1 MIALFWFTIRQTLWQ
16 RRTWVTLLLL
26 AGPCALMTLLR
37 HFGDSDEFR
46 PVWERFHGTV
56 QLLTFNVVIPL
67 ICILHGTALI
77 GSEAEGG
84 TLVYLVTRRLRRA
97 TVLVV
102 KFAAASAAL
111 VVLVELSLAAQY
123 ACALWGIDVSALGGA
138 RQAQAWQPLD
148 ELMCYLRVAPMAVLA
163 FGAVFALIALLT
175 ARPLAA
181 SILYFVI
188 VEMVVGNLPLGARVY
203 SVTHQLRRSMFSSIP
218 GLGRFHELSAEQVQ
232 QFFPPD
238 STGTFALLGVVLV
251 SLALAGVLVSTREL
265 VPAKVARE

>member
-1 MIALFWFTIRQTLWQ
+1 M
-16 RRTWVTLLLL
+16 
-26 AGPCALMTLLR
+26 
-37 HFGDSDEFR
+37 
-46 PVWERFHGTV
+46 
-56 QLLTFNVVIPL
+56 
-67 ICILHGTALI
+67 
-77 GSEAEGG
+77 
-84 TLVYLVTRRLRRA
+84 
-97 TVLVV
+97 LVV

-111 VVLVELSLAAQY
+111 IVLVELSLAAQY

-138 RQAQAWQPLD
+138 RQAQTWQPLD

-188 VEMVVGNLPLGARVY
+188 VELVVGNLPLGARVY
-203 SVTHQLRRSMFSSIP
+203 SVTQQLRLSMFNAIP
-218 GLGRFHELSAEQVQ
+218 GLGRFHELSAQQVQ

-238 STGTFALLGVVLV
+238 STGAFALLGIVLV

>member
-1 MIALFWFTIRQTLWQ
+1 MVALFWFTIRQTLL
-16 RRTWVTLLLL
+16 RPRTWVTLLLL
-26 AGPCALMTLLR
+26 AGPCALMLLLR
-37 HFGDSDEFR
+37 HFGESDEFR

-77 GSEAEGG
+77 GSEVEGG

-111 VVLVELSLAAQY
+111 IVLVELSLAAQY
-123 ACALWGIDVSALGGA
+123 ACALWGIDVSALGGSSE
-138 RQAQAWQPLD
+138 AQTWQPVD
-148 ELMCYLRVAPMAVLA
+148 EILCYLRVAPMGVLA
-163 FGAVFALIALLT
+163 FGAVFALVALLT

-188 VEMVVGNLPLGARVY
+188 VELVVGNLPLGARVY
-203 SVTHQLRRSMFSSIP
+203 SLTHQLRLSMFNAIP
-218 GLGRFHELSAEQVQ
+218 GLGRVYELSAEQVQ

-238 STGTFALLGVVLV
+238 STGTLALVGIVLV
-251 SLALAGVLVSTREL
+251 SLALSGLLVSTREL